1 MGETGNTGPVDR
13 YGNSI
18 EDIENNNES
27 REENRKEQERLAAEK
42 REALLKIADE
52 SGVVPAHKRNTR

>member
-18 EDIENNNES
+18 EDIEKNNEL
-27 REENRKEQERLAAEK
+27 REENRKEQKRLAAEK

-52 SGVVPAHKRNTR
+52 SGNVQAKDRYTR